1 MWLSDAY
8 ILVSGTISVAN
19 TTSEGATA
27 KNNNKKLVFKNCTP
41 FNDCISKINNTQ
53 VDNAKDIDIVM
64 PMYYLIECRDDY
76 LIISI
81 SGNFKKMSY
90 I

>member
-8 ILVSGTISVAN
+8 ILVSGTISAAN

-27 KNNNKKLVFKNCTP
+27 KNNNKKLVFKNCTL

-53 VDNAKDIDIVM
+53 VDNAKDIDIVIT
-64 PMYYLIECRDDY
+64 MYYLIECRDDY
-76 LIISI
+76 LKSLWQ
-81 SGNFKKMSY
+81 F
-90 I
+90 